1 VKRVKSGIGP
11 EMHDEAISGFRIHR
25 ISGGDSWSYKE
36 HNHKGYG
43 ELVCAT
49 HGEFEHYINGSKRV
63 QRAGEVVYIREADLH
78 SLSGR
83 HFSYVNVMFSAAW
96 LVRLERYIESPGLA
110 EKLLEAESSPRV
122 IVPESERAG
131 VYEALDQLLLYEF
144 SLTGRRVFS
153 QFLLTIVTQYLVPLR
168 ESAFSGGDLPEWLE
182 DALMWL
188 DEKRE
193 QVPSLQDMI
202 KRSCRCHEHFTR
214 EFVGHMGTTP
224 SRYLADLK
232 IERAAGMLLNTNHK
246 LLEICRVCGFENESY
261 FFRLFKNRKGYTPL
275 AYRRAF
281 GRNSIQR

>member
-1 VKRVKSGIGP
+1 VKKSKRSSGS
-11 EMHDEAISGFRIHR
+11 ELRDEVLSGFRIHK
-25 ISGGDSWSYKE
+25 ISGGDGWSYKE
-36 HNHKGYG
+36 HSHKGYG
-43 ELVCAT
+43 EFVCAT
-49 HGEFEHYINGSKRV
+49 HGEFEHYINGRKLI
-63 QRAGEVVYIREADLH
+63 QCAGEIVFIREADSH

-83 HFSYVNVMFSAAW
+83 DFSYVNVMFSPGW

-110 EKLLEAESSPRV
+110 EKLLEAELSPRV
-122 IVPESERAG
+122 VVPESERAG

-153 QFLLTIVTQYLVPLR
+153 QFLLTVVTQYMVPLR
-168 ESAFSGGDLPEWLE
+168 ESAFSAGDLPDWLE
-182 DALMWL
+182 DALVWL

-193 QVPSLQDMI
+193 NIPSLQDMV

-214 EFVGHMGTTP
+214 EFVSHMGTTP

-261 FFRLFKNRKGYTPL
+261 FFRLFKDRKGYTPL

-281 GRNSIQR
+281 GRNSIQS